1 MFSISVP
8 IIIQRGQPN
17 ETVEKP
23 FFAGRNT
30 PEGAQKARFGGQNAP
45 GVGISI
51 AWRLLERPK
60 SVDFPDI
67 ARLCDQC
74 EQSPLYIHFR
84 LAA

>member
-1 MFSISVP
+1 MLP
-8 IIIQRGQPN
+8 D

-30 PEGAQKARFGGQNAP
+30 PEGAQKARFWGQNAVRI
-45 GVGISI
+45 GFSI
-51 AWRLLERPK
+51 CWRLLERPK

-67 ARLCDQC
+67 VYQC
-74 EQSPLYIHFR
+74 KQSPLYIYFH